1 MQQIRMSHGLQT
13 KKALPRWIN
22 AMLSLDR
29 YGNVAFLPDTDTD
42 SLRCT
47 VNVNFEGYA
56 MVLLYKD

>member
-1 MQQIRMSHGLQT
+1 MQVLY
-13 KKALPRWIN
+13 LEY

-42 SLRCT
+42 PLRCT